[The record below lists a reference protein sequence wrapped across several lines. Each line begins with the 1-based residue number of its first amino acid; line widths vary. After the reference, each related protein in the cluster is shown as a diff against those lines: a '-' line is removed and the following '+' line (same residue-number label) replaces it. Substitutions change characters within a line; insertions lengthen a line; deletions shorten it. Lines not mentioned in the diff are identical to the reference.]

1 MNGNFV
7 VDWTG
12 LVDRDAED
20 GGGSPRR
27 LMSPDAF
34 ALMIA
39 PATPDLGTDFNSHWS
54 DKPGSAGPLLL
65 ENMRQGGIAHSLCG
79 EVVTDS
85 AESPEGFPLG
95 AYGWDGKHS
104 RTPIKTHTPPPA
116 SRRLFSLPY
125 PRAELQLHGACM
137 CCCVCRI
144 WPGIFTT
151 KFTVHPAKGISFACF
166 SQVHPCWEHNLN
178 ALLCPMILNDAFLG
192 AAPDSAAKL

>member
-54 DKPGSAGPLLL
+54 DKLAAMGVPYHEAWTQTVGSYT
-65 ENMRQGGIAHSLCG
+65 RC
-79 EVVTDS
+79 V
-85 AESPEGFPLG
+85 
-95 AYGWDGKHS
+95 
-104 RTPIKTHTPPPA
+104 PA
-116 SRRLFSLPY
+116 AAVR
-125 PRAELQLHGACM
+125 
-137 CCCVCRI
+137 CRVLR
-144 WPGIFTT
+144 G
-151 KFTVHPAKGISFACF
+151 
-166 SQVHPCWEHNLN
+166 
-178 ALLCPMILNDAFLG
+178 
-192 AAPDSAAKL
+192 